1 METRRWTNPSQP
13 QTLYMAHLFLYFSAF
28 FNLFYAIFL
37 GRGFQLLLPNL
48 AQPSVVEIVLEI
60 VGGYFIA
67 NERKLGYYLAFGAA
81 ALALYPP
88 VSFLLQTG
96 IGTLFNLNWIL
107 AVVFPAILLILLIH
121 PMSRE
126 YQRIWF
132 K

>member
-13 QTLYMAHLFLYFSAF
+13 QTLYMAHLFLYLSAA
-28 FNLFYAIFL
+28 FNLFYVL
-37 GRGFQLLLPNL
+37 LRGPELLLPTL
-48 AQPSVVEIVLEI
+48 ARPSLLEI
-60 VGGYFIA
+60 LLEVLGGYFIA
-67 NERKLGYYLAFGAA
+67 NERKIGYYIGFGAA

-88 VSFLLQTG
+88 VQEVLSHG
-96 IGTLFNLNWIL
+96 IATMFSLNWIL
-107 AVVFPAILLILLIH
+107 AAVFPAILLILLVH

>member
-13 QTLYMAHLFLYFSAF
+13 QTLYMAHLFLYFSAA
-28 FNLFYAIFL
+28 FNIIYVLL
-37 GRGFQLLLPNL
+37 GRGIQLFLPNL
-48 AQPSVVEIVLEI
+48 VQPSLVEIVLE
-60 VGGYFIA
+60 VAGGYLIA

-88 VSFLLQTG
+88 VANLLQTG

-126 YQRIWF
+126 YPRIWF

>member
-13 QTLYMAHLFLYFSAF
+13 QTLYLAHLFLYMSAG
-28 FNLFYAIFL
+28 FNVFYIVL
-37 GRGFQLLLPNL
+37 GRGFEPFLPTLSRPSLL
-48 AQPSVVEIVLEI
+48 EIVLE
-60 VGGYFIA
+60 VAGGYLIA
-67 NERKLGYYLAFGAA
+67 NERKIGYYLAFGAA

-88 VSFLLQTG
+88 VRAVLETSVA
-96 IGTLFNLNWIL
+96 TLFSLNWIL
-107 AVVFPAILLILLIH
+107 AAAFPAILLILLVH